1 MYFLPSK
8 MLFNK
13 VKLLRFWAL
22 KWSIQSATRRLR
34 LKSSAGGADKQ
45 SEGEKLIIKDVIIF
59 AFCKH

>member
-1 MYFLPSK
+1 